1 MKLVEMLS
9 AVEVKGL
16 EVVRDNAQAVIDANP
31 FADIEA
37 TFLAM
42 DAINNAI
49 ATEEAEVTEV
59 EEKVEIVEEE
69 TVNG

>member
-49 ATEEAEVTEV
+49 EVKEVAVEEV
-59 EEKVEIVEEE
+59 EITVEE
-69 TVNG
+69 